1 MTSTN
6 PSSAGHRN
14 SIQNAGSGT
23 PLHDQAS
30 IPYRTSRVAA
40 PNRGQSD
47 PPSVPH
53 QLTWAEADLK
63 WKPTGP
69 TIEEQIAQ
77 RSSFGRTIF
86 DANLNEI
93 TEKINNMD
101 ANLSKRLEDM
111 QMGLD
116 TKMGKFTKENES
128 RLDRMSKKY
137 QGKLGSLPPQ
147 TAGKSDGRM

>member
-40 PNRGQSD
+40 PNR
-47 PPSVPH
+47 
-53 QLTWAEADLK
+53 ADLK